1 MRASRLKTYRRHLLQ
16 MRGETVKNFLDLEGD
31 LRTLAGER
39 EIEYVD
45 RAQAIAWEQVL
56 AGLDDRARRQVEE
69 IEAALERIESGSF
82 GRCEECGEALQA
94 ERLDTMLTA
103 RRCLHCQEAFESS
116 TEEEPV
122 KGSGLELSGLDP
134 TTS

>member
-1 MRASRLKTYRRHLLQ
+1 MKASRLETYRRHLLQ

-45 RAQAIAWEQVL
+45 RAQAVAWEQVL
-56 AGLDDRARRQVEE
+56 AGLDDRARCQVEE

-82 GRCEECGEALQA
+82 GRCEECGKALQE

-103 RRCLHCQEAFESS
+103 RRCLQCQEAFESPA
-116 TEEEPV
+116 EQEPFE
-122 KGSGLELSGLDP
+122 GN
-134 TTS
+134 

>member
-1 MRASRLKTYRRHLLQ
+1 MKASRLETYRRHLLQ
-16 MRGETVKNFLDLEGD
+16 MRGQTVRSFLDLEGD

-45 RAQAIAWEQVL
+45 RAQAVAWEQVL
-56 AGLDDRARRQVEE
+56 AGLDDRAREQVEE

-82 GRCEECGEALQA
+82 GRCEECGEPLQE

-103 RRCLHCQEAFESS
+103 RRCLPCQEALERS

-122 KGSGLELSGLDP
+122 RGSDLDLSDLDP
-134 TTS
+134 TTT

>member
-1 MRASRLKTYRRHLLQ
+1 MKASRLETYRRHLLQ

-45 RAQAIAWEQVL
+45 RAQAVAWEQVL
-56 AGLDDRARRQVEE
+56 AGLDDRARSQVEE
-69 IEAALERIESGSF
+69 IEAALKRIESGSF
-82 GRCEECGEALQA
+82 GRCEECGEALQE

-103 RRCLHCQEAFESS
+103 RRCLRCQEAFENP
-116 TEEEPV
+116 TEEGPFE
-122 KGSGLELSGLDP
+122 GDL
-134 TTS
+134 